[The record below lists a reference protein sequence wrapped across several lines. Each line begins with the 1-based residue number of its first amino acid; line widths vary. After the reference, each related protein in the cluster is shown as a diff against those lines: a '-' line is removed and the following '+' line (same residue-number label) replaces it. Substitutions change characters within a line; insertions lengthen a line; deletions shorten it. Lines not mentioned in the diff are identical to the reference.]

1 MGVNVHCGTYIRMSQ
16 QLLHILGCCPVRE
29 KVGRIC
35 MPQQME
41 MKIIHIPDLLSGV
54 SAYAADRCRSFIGSI
69 RPQADEGN
77 LGVIFR
83 RCLCTGQGI
92 DLIVGAV
99 LFLDDAIVVLGVQ
112 RPIFYAVQHLLLFG
126 FSQYGRQGIA
136 EIHSTD
142 FLTLCGADLRFLPY
156 GVIPHTPANGKAL
169 FLYADGIIEPPDRA
183 GAAPNVLKL
192 PLVNDEHDTT
202 FANSVYEAYVQKNI
216 EIEKTTLAR
225 LNYEASIAD
234 EEHKKAI
241 EEEIKIT
248 KETVATMKLA
258 RDDMRKFISSF
269 EEGESLVTGEST
281 SDVVKGENK
290 Q

>member
-1 MGVNVHCGTYIRMSQ
+1 
-16 QLLHILGCCPVRE
+16 
-29 KVGRIC
+29 

-41 MKIIHIPDLLSGV
+41 VKVIHIPDFLSGV

-77 LGVIFR
+77 LGIIFR
-83 RCLCTGQGI
+83 RCLCPGQGI
-92 DLIVGAV
+92 DLVVGAIF
-99 LFLDDAIVVLGVQ
+99 FLDDAIVVLGVQ

-142 FLTLCGADLRFLPY
+142 FLALCGADLRFLPY

-183 GAAPNVLKL
+183 GAAPKVSKL

-202 FANSVYEAYVQKNI
+202 FANSVYEAYVQKSI
-216 EIEKTTLAR
+216 EIEKTLAR
-225 LNYEASIAD
+225 LNYEASIVD

-258 RDDMRKFISSF
+258 REDMRKFTSSF
-269 EEGESLVTGEST
+269 EEGESLDTGEST

>member
-1 MGVNVHCGTYIRMSQ
+1 
-16 QLLHILGCCPVRE
+16 
-29 KVGRIC
+29 
-35 MPQQME
+35 ME
-41 MKIIHIPDLLSGV
+41 VKIIHIPDLLSGV
-54 SAYAADRCRSFIGSI
+54 SAHTADRCRGFISSI
-69 RPQADEGN
+69 GPQADEGN
-77 LGVIFR
+77 LGIIFR
-83 RCLCTGQGI
+83 RCLCPGQGI
-92 DLIVGAV
+92 DLVVGAV

-142 FLTLCGADLRFLPY
+142 FLALCGADLRFLPY

-183 GAAPNVLKL
+183 GAAPKVSKL

-202 FANSVYEAYVQKNI
+202 FANSVYEAYVQKSI
-216 EIEKTTLAR
+216 EIEKTLAR
-225 LNYEASIAD
+225 LNYEASIVD

-258 RDDMRKFISSF
+258 REDMRKFTSSF
-269 EEGESLVTGEST
+269 EEGESLDTGEST

>member
-1 MGVNVHCGTYIRMSQ
+1 MSQ
-16 QLLHILGCCPVRE
+16 QLLHILGCCPVGE

-35 MPQQME
+35 MSQQME
-41 MKIIHIPDLLSGV
+41 VKVIHIPDFLSGV
-54 SAYAADRCRSFIGSI
+54 SAYAADRCRGFISSI
-69 RPQADEGN
+69 GPQANKGN

-83 RCLCTGQGI
+83 GCLCPGQGI
-92 DLIVGAV
+92 DLVVGAV

-112 RPIFYAVQHLLLFG
+112 RSIFDAVQHLLLFG
-126 FSQYGRQGIA
+126 FPQDGRQGVA

-142 FLTLCGADLRFLPY
+142 FLALCGADLRFLPY

-183 GAAPNVLKL
+183 GAAPKVSKL

-202 FANSVYEAYVQKNI
+202 FANSVYEAYVQKSI
-216 EIEKTTLAR
+216 EIEKTLAR

-269 EEGESLVTGEST
+269 EEGESLDTGEST

>member
-1 MGVNVHCGTYIRMSQ
+1 MSQ
-16 QLLHILGCCPVRE
+16 QLLHILGCGPVRE

-41 MKIIHIPDLLSGV
+41 VKVIHIPDLLSGI
-54 SAYAADRCRSFIGSI
+54 SAYAADRCRGFISSI
-69 RPQADEGN
+69 GPQADEGN
-77 LGVIFR
+77 LGIIFR
-83 RCLCTGQGI
+83 RCLCPGQGI
-92 DLIVGAV
+92 DLVVGAV

-142 FLTLCGADLRFLPY
+142 FLTLCGSDLRFFPY
-156 GVIPHTPANGKAL
+156 GVIPHTPADGEAL

-183 GAAPNVLKL
+183 GAAPNVSKL

-202 FANSVYEAYVQKNI
+202 FANSVYEAYVQKSI
-216 EIEKTTLAR
+216 EIEKTLAR

-234 EEHKKAI
+234 KEHKKAI

-258 RDDMRKFISSF
+258 REDMRKFISSF
-269 EEGESLVTGEST
+269 EEGESLDTGEST

>member
-1 MGVNVHCGTYIRMSQ
+1 MSQ
-16 QLLHILGCCPVRE
+16 QLLHILGCGSVRE

-83 RCLCTGQGI
+83 RCLCPGQGI
-92 DLIVGAV
+92 DLVVGAV

-126 FSQYGRQGIA
+126 FPQDGRQGVA
-136 EIHSTD
+136 EIYGTD
-142 FLTLCGADLRFLPY
+142 FLALGGADLRFLPY

-183 GAAPNVLKL
+183 GAAPKVSKL

-202 FANSVYEAYVQKNI
+202 FANSVYEAYVQKSI
-216 EIEKTTLAR
+216 EIEKTLAR

-234 EEHKKAI
+234 KEHKRLSK
-241 EEEIKIT
+241 K
-248 KETVATMKLA
+248 KS
-258 RDDMRKFISSF
+258 RSPRKP
-269 EEGESLVTGEST
+269 
-281 SDVVKGENK
+281 
-290 Q
+290 

>member
-1 MGVNVHCGTYIRMSQ
+1 MSQ

-41 MKIIHIPDLLSGV
+41 VKIIHIPDLLSGV
-54 SAYAADRCRSFIGSI
+54 SAYAADRCRGFISSI
-69 RPQADEGN
+69 GPQADEGN

-83 RCLCTGQGI
+83 GCLCPGQGV
-92 DLIVGAV
+92 DLVVGAV

-112 RPIFYAVQHLLLFG
+112 RPVFNAVQHLLLFG
-126 FSQYGRQGIA
+126 FPQDGRQGVA

-142 FLTLCGADLRFLPY
+142 FLTLCGADLCFLPY
-156 GVIPHTPANGKAL
+156 GVIPHTPADGEAL

-183 GAAPNVLKL
+183 GAAPKVSKL

-202 FANSVYEAYVQKNI
+202 FANSVYEAYVQKSI
-216 EIEKTTLAR
+216 EIEKTLAR
-225 LNYEASIAD
+225 LNYEASIVD

-248 KETVATMKLA
+248 KETVATTKLA
-258 RDDMRKFISSF
+258 REDMRKFTSSF
-269 EEGESLVTGEST
+269 EEGESLDTGEST